1 MDAPV
6 LVIEHEAQCPPGW
19 VGDWLEESG
28 LTLDVRRP
36 YRGEPLPDDLDR
48 HCAMVVLGGSM
59 DAYAD
64 EEHAWLTSTK
74 ELIRR
79 AAADGTPTLGICLGH
94 QLVAVALG
102 GRAEKNPLGQQMG
115 VLPIGW
121 LPEAETDDLFAG
133 VTDIQVAV
141 QWNCDIV
148 VELPAAADALA
159 RTVQDEIQVAR
170 FGASMWGVQMHPEV
184 DAQTVARWADNDRDD
199 CLERGVDVDAYLAQ
213 IVDAHD
219 ELRSAWSR
227 VTHRFAVLARDAVAT
242 W

>member
-1 MDAPV
+1 MSAPV

-19 VGDWLEESG
+19 VGDWLVEAG
-28 LTLDVRRP
+28 LALDVRRP
-36 YRGEPLPDDLDR
+36 YRGEPLPDDLDG

-64 EEHAWLTSTK
+64 AQYGWLTPTK
-74 ELIRR
+74 ELVRV
-79 AAADGTPTLGICLGH
+79 AATDGTPTLGICLGH

-121 LPEAETDDLFAG
+121 LPEADVDDLFG
-133 VTDIQVAV
+133 EMTDIQVAV

-148 VELPAAADALA
+148 VELPDAAVVLA
-159 RTVQDEIQVAR
+159 RTAQDEIQVAR
-170 FGASMWGVQMHPEV
+170 FGAAMWGVQMHPEV
-184 DAQTVARWADNDRDD
+184 DAQTVARWADDDRDD
-199 CLERGVDVDAYLAQ
+199 CLEQGIDVDAYLAQ

-219 ELRSAWSR
+219 ELREAWSR
-227 VTHRFAVLARDAVAT
+227 VTQRFAALAGDAVRA